1 MPCYTNQVSTVEF
14 GKNTDLALMEKA
26 MLAIGETI
34 YSRGVNQLD
43 AFAVRFKDGRL
54 EYDANK
60 FSLADVAN
68 LKRAYSEQVLIQ
80 TAKRN
85 GWALTWTVNVNGNK
99 QAEVSR
105 ASR

>member
-14 GKNTDLALMEKA
+14 GKNSDLALMEKA
-26 MLAIGETI
+26 MLAIGESI
-34 YSRGVNQLD
+34 YSRGPNQLD
-43 AFAVRFKDGRL
+43 GFAVRFKDGRL

-68 LKRAYSEQVLIQ
+68 LKRAYSEQVLEQ

-85 GWALTWTVNVNGNK
+85 GWNLQWSVNASGNRQATV
-99 QAEVSR
+99 ERLSR
-105 ASR
+105 